1 MDTDTHNSKVAE
13 LEALLF
19 IHGEPIEVDKVEK
32 ILGLVGGEGETL
44 VNQLSEELKVGG
56 RGLRL
61 VFDGEKVQMVTK
73 PEFAKILEDF
83 VKEELSADLTP
94 AGLEALSI
102 ISYLGPI
109 SRSRLEYLRGVNSMF
124 TLRSLMLRG
133 LIARAQDP
141 KRANA
146 YLYRASFDLFKHLG
160 IGGSKDL
167 SGYERFNSLV
177 KKFETPQEQEVTVS
191 GPPPPVTKDEK
202 NES

>member
-1 MDTDTHNSKVAE
+1 MQDQDKKIAE

-19 IHGEPIEVDKVEK
+19 IHGEPIEVDKIEK
-32 ILGLVGGEGETL
+32 ILGLVGGEGESL
-44 VNQLSEELKVGG
+44 VKQLSEDLKAGG

-61 VFDGEKVQMVTK
+61 VFDGEKAQMVTK

-109 SRSRLEYLRGVNSMF
+109 SRSRLEYLRGVNSTF

-133 LIARAQDP
+133 FIARAQDP

-160 IGGSKDL
+160 IGGPKDL
-167 SGYERFNSLV
+167 PEYEKFNSLV
-177 KKFETPQEQEVTVS
+177 KKFEVPQDQETAISGSLPLAVT
-191 GPPPPVTKDEK
+191 DEK
-202 NES
+202 NAS

>member
-1 MDTDTHNSKVAE
+1 MQDQSKKIAE

-19 IHGEPIEVDKVEK
+19 IHGEPIEINKIEK
-32 ILGLVGGEGETL
+32 ILGLVSGEGEPL
-44 VNQLSEELKVGG
+44 VNQFSEELRASG

-61 VFDGEKVQMVTK
+61 VFDGEKTQMVTK
-73 PEFAKILEDF
+73 PEFAKILDDF

-160 IGGSKDL
+160 IGGPKEL
-167 SGYERFNSLV
+167 PGYEKFNSLV
-177 KKFETPQEQEVTVS
+177 KKFEAPQEQEVMVS
-191 GPPPPVTKDEK
+191 GPLPTVVTDEK
-202 NES
+202 NAS